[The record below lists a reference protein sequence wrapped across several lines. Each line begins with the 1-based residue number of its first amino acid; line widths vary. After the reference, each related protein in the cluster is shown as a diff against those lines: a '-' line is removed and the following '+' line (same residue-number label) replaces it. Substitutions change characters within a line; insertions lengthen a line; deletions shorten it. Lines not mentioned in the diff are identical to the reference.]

1 MLHASM
7 HHTPIHVRSIRTL
20 RRNNPFRVLGQH
32 RNFRIF
38 WVGQTLS
45 LVGSWMQTMAQGW
58 LALELTNN
66 AFLVA
71 LVGAVGALPVL
82 VLSLPAGVVADR
94 TDKLRLVQAMQ
105 ALMLCEAAALWLM
118 TLTGHITIGWLLALA
133 ALNGLFGAFEIP
145 ARQAMMIELVGR
157 EDLAGAIALNSSGF
171 NLARIVGPA
180 VGALVIAS
188 AGLAWCFALN
198 AVSYLAV
205 LVGLLMIRIPRQR
218 FARRGLS
225 ATAAIVQ
232 GLRYMATTRQV
243 RVLML
248 LVTVFSVFGIPY
260 LALMPVVAR
269 DVLGTGATGYGSLLT
284 AVGIGGLAGA
294 LFLAAV
300 GERVRRGRMLL
311 WSSIAFGA
319 LLVAFA
325 LTRSIRIAWPMLLVI
340 GCMMI
345 LNSAL
350 ANGLLQSLVPD
361 EFRGRLMAAYSL
373 VVVGLSQVVGN
384 FVAGAIA
391 RAASPEWAIGGGA
404 VVLVA
409 FSWWAFARHP
419 DLREL

>member
-1 MLHASM
+1 MPV
-7 HHTPIHVRSIRTL
+7 TPLHVRSIRTL

-38 WVGQTLS
+38 WTGQTLS
-45 LVGSWMQTMAQGW
+45 LIGSWMQTMAQGW

-71 LVGAVGALPVL
+71 LVGAIGALPVL
-82 VLSLPAGVVADR
+82 VFSLPAGVVADR

-105 ALMLCEAAALWLM
+105 ALMLCEAVALWLL
-118 TLTGHITIGWLLALA
+118 TLTGNITIEWLLALA
-133 ALNGLFGAFEIP
+133 ALNGVFGAFEIP

-157 EDLAGAIALNSSGF
+157 DDLPGAIALNSSGF

-180 VGALVIAS
+180 IGAVVIAS
-188 AGLAWCFALN
+188 AGIAWCFAVN
-198 AVSYLAV
+198 ALSYLAV
-205 LVGLLMIRIPRQR
+205 LVGLFLMRMPVQR

-232 GLRYMATTRQV
+232 GLRYMAATPQIRM
-243 RVLML
+243 LML
-248 LVTVFSVFGIPY
+248 LVTVVSVFGIPY

-300 GERVRRGRMLL
+300 GARVRRGRMLA
-311 WSSIAFGA
+311 WSSMAFGA
-319 LLVAFA
+319 LLIAFS
-325 LTRSIRIAWPMLLVI
+325 LTRSIRVAWPLLLVI
-340 GCMMI
+340 GCVMI
-345 LNSAL
+345 LNGAL
-350 ANGLLQSLVPD
+350 ANALLQSLVPD

-384 FVAGAIA
+384 FLAGTIA
-391 RAASPEWAIGGGA
+391 RAANPEWAIGG
-404 VVLVA
+404 
-409 FSWWAFARHP
+409 
-419 DLREL
+419 